1 MKHKITAT
9 PANNIH
15 LGPCIMI
22 AAFLDSGKEALLI
35 VKTKKDPFVVCRR
48 NEAIFFEADD
58 FGQSSDIPLRISDAC
73 VTGALGDVAC
83 SCHIDSVAY
92 LKKIQ
97 KHEIGIFLYL
107 PHEGMGRGLSA
118 KLSDHR
124 LQLGLGVDG
133 LNVHPMSFE
142 ESATIMFGDSQYDSR
157 TYMNIKILF
166 NQLRLDTFSFLYFGR
181 NVGKMKV
188 IQAETG
194 LHLTMYSDNTNE
206 H

>member
-22 AAFLDSGKEALLI
+22 AAFLDSGKEALLL
-35 VKTKKDPFVVCRR
+35 VKTKKDPSVVCRR
-48 NEAIFFEADD
+48 NESILFDASD
-58 FGQSSDIPLRISDAC
+58 FGQSSGIPLRISDAC

-83 SCHIDSVAY
+83 SCHVDSVRY
-92 LKKIQ
+92 LKNIR
-97 KHEIGIFLYL
+97 KHGVGVFLYL

-124 LQLGLGVDG
+124 LQLGLGVNG
-133 LNVHPMSFE
+133 LNIRPMSFE
-142 ESATIMFGDSQYDSR
+142 ESAAIMFGDSQYDSR
-157 TYMNIKILF
+157 TYTNIKTLF
-166 NQLRLDTFSFLYFGR
+166 DQLGLDTLTFLYFGR
-181 NVGKMKV
+181 NVRKMKT

-194 LHLTMYSDNTNE
+194 LRLVMYSKNE
-206 H
+206 Q